1 MEIYSITTTT
11 TTKTIYETTVTISVD
26 FTSTPIAA
34 RENSGIT
41 SSRLFGRVNH

>member
-1 MEIYSITTTT
+1 MKIYSITTTT
-11 TTKTIYETTVTISVD
+11 TTKTIYETAVTISVD
-26 FTSTPIAA
+26 LTSTLIVV